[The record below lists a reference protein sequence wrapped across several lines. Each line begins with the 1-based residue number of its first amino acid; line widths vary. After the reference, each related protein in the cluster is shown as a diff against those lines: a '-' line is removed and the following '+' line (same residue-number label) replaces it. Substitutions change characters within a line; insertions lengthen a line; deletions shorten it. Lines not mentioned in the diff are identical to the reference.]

1 MTFSKST
8 TQMPYIVYN
17 NEEYAESNLIIK
29 FLNRTFDLDATEGLS
44 DEQQAVTRA
53 FTKMA
58 EESLSWYAFWLI
70 WLCHNEPIQS

>member
-17 NEEYAESNLIIK
+17 NEEYAESNLIID
-29 FLNRTFDLDATEGLS
+29 FLTRTFDLDVTEGLG

-53 FTKMA
+53 FTKLA
-58 EESLSWYAFWLI
+58 EESLSWYAFLWIVL
-70 WLCHNEPIQS
+70 LK